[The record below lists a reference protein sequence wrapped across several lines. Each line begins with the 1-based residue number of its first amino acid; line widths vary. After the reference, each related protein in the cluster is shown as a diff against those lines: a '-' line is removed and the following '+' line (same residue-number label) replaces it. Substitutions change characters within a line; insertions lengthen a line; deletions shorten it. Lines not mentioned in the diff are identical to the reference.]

1 MKKLLY
7 FSAEWC
13 EPCKQLD
20 ILMEE
25 LSQENIN
32 VQKVDVDTN
41 PDAAD
46 GFGIKTVP
54 TVVLT
59 INDVDSGRK
68 IGLNHKS
75 MYIELYNQ
83 N

>member
-13 EPCKQLD
+13 ENSKQLD
-20 ILMEE
+20 PLMEE
-25 LSQENIN
+25 LSQEGMN
-32 VQKVDVDTN
+32 VQKINVDTN

-46 GFGIKTVP
+46 NFNIRNIP

-68 IGLNHKS
+68 LGINAKC
-75 MYIELYNQ
+75 MYVDLYNKG
-83 N
+83 